1 MSSKT
6 ICVSLLLVL
15 VGKLQAGGA
24 VTVADSGNIS
34 EITPPPSV
42 EYQVLES
49 NDLVFV
55 FAEQSSTTLTSDIDV
70 DITSPGTVVS
80 LGSEG

>member
-6 ICVSLLLVL
+6 ICVSLLMVL

-24 VTVADSGNIS
+24 VIVADSGNIS
-34 EITPPPSV
+34 ESTPPPSV

-49 NDLVFV
+49 DNMIFV
-55 FAEQSSTTLTSDIDV
+55 FAEQTSTTLTSDINV
-70 DITSPGTVVS
+70 DISSPGTVVS